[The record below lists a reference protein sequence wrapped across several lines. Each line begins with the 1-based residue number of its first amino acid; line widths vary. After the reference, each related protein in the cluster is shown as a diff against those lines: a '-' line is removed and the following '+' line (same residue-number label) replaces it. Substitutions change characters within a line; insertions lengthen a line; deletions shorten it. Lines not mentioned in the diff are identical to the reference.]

1 MLKRLLFGE
10 KKDSTAQ
17 VAKDRLQI
25 IIAHQRGD
33 GKPPVDMEAL
43 EADLLEAIKRHI
55 DIDDD
60 GFDISLDEGELDI
73 SIDLSKMK
81 EKSQETKSESKK
93 TSNASSASTNKEQ
106 NSRTK
111 PKHLNRNKKKR

>member
-10 KKDSTAQ
+10 KKNSTAQ

-55 DIDDD
+55 DIDEDD
-60 GFDISLDEGELDI
+60 FDISLDEGELDI
-73 SIDLSKMK
+73 SIDLSKMT
-81 EKSQETKSESKK
+81 EKNTDDKSSV
-93 TSNASSASTNKEQ
+93 SNKEQ
-106 NSRTK
+106 DSKTK
-111 PKHLNRNKKKR
+111 PKHLNRNKKRR